1 MSFENKKPSF
11 KERLE
16 TKKLLKY
23 VLASMIGVGAMGGI
37 LYTVFGSSD
46 ESEPK
51 NDIDYSGNLR
61 YDKGS
66 SSNDDKIKSLVGNK
80 ADSSDPYSSIVDPTL
95 SNVISGTSTQDSS
108 VNPNL
113 GSQNYKPLYSTD
125 DKLSYKDNFDY
136 DHATDNQ
143 LRSKIEEEEGKK
155 LVKIGSVTSYVSDPD
170 WRQKTQTQNPIQ
182 ANNSSNGVSSNFP
195 LIYDKNGKQIL
206 GYDENGNPI
215 IGYDANGKP
224 ILGQPLPKGIAGY
237 DKNGNPISKAEL
249 AQNLSTNPSSMKQNV
264 YDKNG
269 RLILGYDKNGNPIVG
284 YDANGK
290 PILGVSGPNVD
301 GYDSSGNPI
310 PKLKDDLY
318 KKSGLNLVDKNG
330 KPILGYDAN
339 GNPIIGYDSSGN
351 PILGKV
357 DKGIAG
363 YDASGHPI
371 SDSLLST
378 ISTQKNLLSNLNKPL
393 LDKDGNPI
401 VGFDANGNPIIGFDK
416 TGKPILGKVDKGIAG
431 YDANG
436 NPIKK
441 EQLQSYFKVNA
452 TDKALNKSNKPTLF
466 DKNGNTILG
475 YDSKGNPIIGFDANG
490 KPILGKV
497 DKGVAGYDANG
508 NPIKKEQLS
517 SFFNSSNQGDFNTLN
532 GIAGAG
538 MFGQNN
544 DAVPPVSGYQPG
556 NQNVVIRPQPN
567 GINVE
572 RIKTQNFKAKES
584 NPWDDA
590 VSKSNVDADKASL
603 IVSLS
608 YKDVE
613 SKVVNNSN
621 NLGQTTNSSSNNS
634 NNNDMANSQNS
645 NEGQGNSKSDNKIGN
660 SSSSVFTPTPAF
672 NKYTLKSGTFIPMIM
687 QTGINTD
694 LPGSIIGK
702 VSQNVYDTAT
712 GKYLVI
718 PQGSTLVGSYSANIT
733 YGQERVMIA
742 WNSIIYPDASEIKI
756 SGQPGTDLGGY
767 SGLNDQV
774 NNHYWSLFGNTFLLS
789 VLTAGLEYNQAGAQN
804 SANNGSSFSASLS
817 NSSGQMMG
825 QAAAGVIQK
834 SLNIAP
840 TLVIRNGMRGNV
852 LLTQDLALPSP
863 YKVKIYNPSL
873 VNNR

>member
-441 EQLQSYFKVNA
+441 EQL
-452 TDKALNKSNKPTLF
+452 
-466 DKNGNTILG
+466 
-475 YDSKGNPIIGFDANG
+475 
-490 KPILGKV
+490 
-497 DKGVAGYDANG
+497 
-508 NPIKKEQLS
+508 S

-556 NQNVVIRPQPN
+556 NQNVVIRPQTN

-590 VSKSNVDADKASL
+590 VSKSNVDADKSSL

-608 YKDVE
+608 YKEVE

-645 NEGQGNSKSDNKIGN
+645 NEGQGNGKSDNKIGN

-789 VLTAGLEYNQAGAQN
+789 VLTAGLEYNQSGAQN